1 MNSPAKPN
9 FVATSFDPQPEAA
22 HPVRSWRESW
32 WLAAVEFAILGLI
45 FFLDWRHHIPI
56 SKTPFLLLLA
66 WISMRLRGVR
76 WRELGFARYRNRRL
90 TLIFGIAAGA
100 VAETF
105 QLLITQPLLARLTG
119 KQPDLA
125 NFRILTGNIKWTL
138 IALTLT
144 WTLAAF
150 GEELVWRGYLMNRVA
165 GLGKCTRLAWVCSLL
180 VVNAVFG
187 LAHSNQGVTGI
198 IEEGIAGV
206 LLGLMYLG
214 TRRNLAV
221 PIVAHGVQDTIDM
234 ILIFFGKFP
243 GM

>member
-1 MNSPAKPN
+1 MNPAAKPDS
-9 FVATSFDPQPEAA
+9 VTTFDAQTEAKRPA
-22 HPVRSWRESW
+22 RSWRESW
-32 WLAAVEFAILGLI
+32 WLAALEFAIVGLI
-45 FFLDWRHHIPI
+45 FFLDWRHLIPI
-56 SKTPFLLLLA
+56 SKTPFLLLLG

-76 WRELGFARYRNRRL
+76 WRELGFTRYRNWRL
-90 TLIFGIAAGA
+90 TSIFGIAAGA

-125 NFRILTGNIKWTL
+125 DFRVLTGNIKWTL
-138 IALTLT
+138 IALALS

-150 GEELVWRGYLMNRVA
+150 GEELVWRGYLMNRIA
-165 GLGKCTRLAWVCSLL
+165 GLGKHTGLTWICSLL

-206 LLGLMYLG
+206 LLGFMYLG

>member
-1 MNSPAKPN
+1 MNSTTKPDS
-9 FVATSFDPQPEAA
+9 VTAFDPQTEAKRPA
-22 HPVRSWRESW
+22 RSWRESR
-32 WLAAVEFAILGLI
+32 WLAALEFAIVGLI
-45 FFLDWRHHIPI
+45 FFLDSRHRIPI
-56 SKTPFLLLLA
+56 SKTPFLLLFA
-66 WISMRLRGVR
+66 WISMRVRGVR
-76 WRELGFARYRNRRL
+76 LRDLGFARYRNWRL
-90 TLIFGIAAGA
+90 TLVFGIVAGA

-125 NFRILTGNIKWTL
+125 DFRVLTGNVKWTL
-138 IALTLT
+138 IALALT

-150 GEELVWRGYLMNRVA
+150 GEELVWRGYLMNRIA
-165 GLGKCTRLAWVCSLL
+165 GLGKYTRLAWIVSLL
-180 VVNAVFG
+180 AANAVFG

-214 TRRNLAV
+214 TGRNLAV

>member
-1 MNSPAKPN
+1 MNS
-9 FVATSFDPQPEAA
+9 ATRPDLATTSIGPQLKSA
-22 HPVRSWRESW
+22 HPAPSWRESK
-32 WLAAVEFAILGLI
+32 WLAFCEFAIVGLI
-45 FFLDWRHHIPI
+45 FFLDSRHVIPL

-66 WISMRLRGVR
+66 WVSLRVR
-76 WRELGFARYRNRRL
+76 RVQWRDVGFSRYRNWPL
-90 TLIFGIAAGA
+90 TLTLGIVAGA
-100 VAETF
+100 GAETF
-105 QLLITQPLLARLTG
+105 QLLVTQPLLVRFTG

-125 NFRILTGNIKWTL
+125 DFRVLTGNIKWTL
-138 IALTLT
+138 IALALT

-150 GEELVWRGYLMNRVA
+150 GEELVWRGYLMNRIA
-165 GLGKCTRLAWVCSLL
+165 GLGQRTRLAWVCSLL

-198 IEEGIAGV
+198 VEEGIAGV

-214 TRRNLAV
+214 TGRNLAV

-234 ILIFFGKFP
+234 MLIFFGKFP

>member
-22 HPVRSWRESW
+22 HAARSWRESW
-32 WLAAVEFAILGLI
+32 WLAALEFAIVGLI
-45 FFLDWRHHIPI
+45 FFLDWRHLIPI
-56 SKTPFLLLLA
+56 SKTPFLLLLG
-66 WISMRLRGVR
+66 WISMRVRGVR
-76 WRELGFARYRNRRL
+76 WRELGFTRYRNWRL

-125 NFRILTGNIKWTL
+125 DFRILTGNIKWTL
-138 IALTLT
+138 IALALT

-150 GEELVWRGYLMNRVA
+150 GEESVWRGYLMNRVA
-165 GLGKCTRLAWVCSLL
+165 GLGNRTRLAWIVSLL

-214 TRRNLAV
+214 TGRNLAV

>member
-1 MNSPAKPN
+1 MNS
-9 FVATSFDPQPEAA
+9 ATRPDSATTSIGPQPEAR
-22 HPVRSWRESW
+22 HHGSWRESR
-32 WLAAVEFAILGLI
+32 WLAALEFAIVGLI
-45 FFLDWRHHIPI
+45 FFLDWRHLIPL

-66 WISMRLRGVR
+66 WVSMRLRGVR
-76 WRELGFARYRNRRL
+76 WRDLGFARYRSWRL
-90 TLIFGIAAGA
+90 TLVFGILAGA

-105 QLLITQPLLARLTG
+105 QLFVTQPLLARLLG

-125 NFRILTGNIKWTL
+125 DFRVLTGNIKWTL

-165 GLGKCTRLAWVCSLL
+165 GLGKRTRLAWVCSLL

-198 IEEGIAGV
+198 VEEGIAGV

-214 TRRNLAV
+214 TRRKLAV

-234 ILIFFGKFP
+234 MLIFFGKFP

>member
-1 MNSPAKPN
+1 MNSDTRRDS
-9 FVATSFDPQPEAA
+9 ATTSIGPKLKSA
-22 HPVRSWRESW
+22 HPARSRRESW
-32 WLAAVEFAILGLI
+32 WLAAIEFAIVGLI
-45 FFLDWRHHIPI
+45 FFLDWRHLIPI
-56 SKTPFLLLLA
+56 SKTPFLLLLG
-66 WISMRLRGVR
+66 WISMHVRGVR
-76 WRELGFARYRNRRL
+76 WRELGFTSYRNWRL

-125 NFRILTGNIKWTL
+125 DFRILTGNVKWTL
-138 IALTLT
+138 IALAFT

-150 GEELVWRGYLMNRVA
+150 GEEMVWRAYLMNRVA
-165 GLGKCTRLAWVCSLL
+165 GLGNRTRFAWVCSLL

-214 TRRNLAV
+214 TGRNLAV

>member
-1 MNSPAKPN
+1 MNSDTRRDS
-9 FVATSFDPQPEAA
+9 ATTSIGPKLKSA
-22 HPVRSWRESW
+22 HPARSRRESW
-32 WLAAVEFAILGLI
+32 WLAAIEFAIVGLI
-45 FFLDWRHHIPI
+45 FFLDWRHLIPI
-56 SKTPFLLLLA
+56 SKTPFLLLLG

-76 WRELGFARYRNRRL
+76 WRELGFTRYRNWRL
-90 TLIFGIAAGA
+90 TSIFGIAAGA

-125 NFRILTGNIKWTL
+125 DFRILTGNVKWTL
-138 IALTLT
+138 IALAFT

-150 GEELVWRGYLMNRVA
+150 GEEMVWRAYLMNRVA
-165 GLGKCTRLAWVCSLL
+165 GLGNRTRFAWVCSLL

-198 IEEGIAGV
+198 VEEGIAGV

-214 TRRNLAV
+214 TGRNLAV

>member
-1 MNSPAKPN
+1 MNPAAKPDS
-9 FVATSFDPQPEAA
+9 VTAVDPQTEAK
-22 HPVRSWRESW
+22 HPARSWRESW
-32 WLAAVEFAILGLI
+32 WLAALELAIVGLV
-45 FFLDWRHHIPI
+45 FFLDSRHRIPI
-56 SKTPFLLLLA
+56 SKTPFLLLLG
-66 WISMRLRGVR
+66 WISLRVRGVR
-76 WRELGFARYRNRRL
+76 WRELGFTRYRNWRL

-125 NFRILTGNIKWTL
+125 GFRVLTGNVKWTL
-138 IALTLT
+138 IALALT

-165 GLGKCTRLAWVCSLL
+165 GLGKYTRFAWIVSLL
-180 VVNAVFG
+180 VANAVFG

-198 IEEGIAGV
+198 VEEGIAGV

>member
-1 MNSPAKPN
+1 MNTAAKPDS
-9 FVATSFDPQPEAA
+9 VATSVTQPEPA
-22 HPVRSWRESW
+22 HVAPSWRESW
-32 WLAAVEFAILGLI
+32 WLAALEFAIVGLI
-45 FFLDWRHHIPI
+45 FFLDWRHFIPF

-66 WISMRLRGVR
+66 GVSMRVRGVKR
-76 WRELGFARYRNRRL
+76 REIGFVRYRNWRV
-90 TLIFGIAAGA
+90 TLVFGIVAGA

-125 NFRILTGNIKWTL
+125 NFRILTGNVKWTL
-138 IALTLT
+138 IALALT

-165 GLGKCTRLAWVCSLL
+165 GLGKYTRLAWIVSLL
-180 VVNAVFG
+180 AANAVFG

-198 IEEGIAGV
+198 VEEGIAGV

>member
-1 MNSPAKPN
+1 MNS
-9 FVATSFDPQPEAA
+9 ATRPDSATTSVGPQLKSA
-22 HPVRSWRESW
+22 HPAGSWRESW
-32 WLAAVEFAILGLI
+32 WLAFCEFAIVGLT
-45 FFLDWRHHIPI
+45 FFLDRRHLIPV

-66 WISMRLRGVR
+66 WVSMRLRGVR
-76 WRELGFARYRNRRL
+76 WRDVGFARYRNWRL
-90 TLIFGIAAGA
+90 TQIFGIVAGA

-105 QLLITQPLLARLTG
+105 QLLVTQPLLARLTG

-125 NFRILTGNIKWTL
+125 DFRILSGNVKWTL
-138 IALTLT
+138 IALAFT

-165 GLGKCTRLAWVCSLL
+165 GLGQRTRLAWVCSLL

-214 TRRNLAV
+214 TGRNLAV

-234 ILIFFGKFP
+234 ILIF
-243 GM
+243 

>member
-1 MNSPAKPN
+1 MNSAIKPDS
-9 FVATSFDPQPEAA
+9 AITSFDAQPGA
-22 HPVRSWRESW
+22 VRRAPSWRESW
-32 WLAAVEFAILGLI
+32 WLAFCEFAIVGLI
-45 FFLDWRHHIPI
+45 FFLDRRHLIPI

-66 WISMRLRGVR
+66 WVSMRLRGVR
-76 WRELGFARYRNRRL
+76 WRDVGFARYRNWPV
-90 TLIFGIAAGA
+90 TLFFGIVAGA

-105 QLLITQPLLARLTG
+105 QLLVTQPLLARLTG

-125 NFRILTGNIKWTL
+125 DFRILTGNVKWTL
-138 IALTLT
+138 IALALT

-165 GLGKCTRLAWVCSLL
+165 GLGKYTRLAWIVSLL
-180 VVNAVFG
+180 AANAIFG

-206 LLGLMYLG
+206 LLGVMYLSAG
-214 TRRNLAV
+214 RNLAV

-234 ILIFFGKFP
+234 VLIFFGKFP

>member
-1 MNSPAKPN
+1 M
-9 FVATSFDPQPEAA
+9 
-22 HPVRSWRESW
+22 
-32 WLAAVEFAILGLI
+32 LAAVEFAVVGLI
-45 FFLDWRHHIPI
+45 FFLDWRHLIPF

-66 WISMRLRGVR
+66 GVSMRVRGVK
-76 WRELGFARYRNRRL
+76 WRDIGFVRYRNWQV
-90 TLIFGIAAGA
+90 TLIFGIVAGA

-119 KQPDLA
+119 KQPGLA
-125 NFRILTGNIKWTL
+125 DFRVLTGNVKWTL
-138 IALTLT
+138 IALALT

-165 GLGKCTRLAWVCSLL
+165 GLGKRTRLAWICSLL

-187 LAHSNQGVTGI
+187 LSHSNQGVTGI

-206 LLGLMYLG
+206 LLGFMYLG
-214 TRRNLAV
+214 TGRNLAV